1 MDVHTNILQSIGVRT
16 MYDVPLQR
24 VTDPQILD
32 LQAEEEKSVNDV
44 VDRVATESN
53 ATKSSK
59 SEHAIGKQTEPTTNI
74 PKGYPTKH
82 ALPKDL
88 LTSVSL

>member
-1 MDVHTNILQSIGVRT
+1 

-44 VDRVATESN
+44 VDRVATEIRCE
-53 ATKSSK
+53 KVIK
-59 SEHAIGKQTEPTTNI
+59 I
-74 PKGYPTKH
+74 
-82 ALPKDL
+82 
-88 LTSVSL
+88 